1 MVRKLFLTPPQT
13 VPLEVDC
20 RTLEI
25 PSHPLWL
32 GIFNAAI
39 LQTTYAW
46 NYEQIND
53 TDLSPDETAA
63 LCYQIML
70 DYFDTGVCNDDV
82 PTPYWDDED
91 NADDE
96 EPVDTQTWYGIFDGT
111 FRETVENFV
120 IAGFVAYGAGIGAAI
135 TFLTIAPQFRLAW
148 KSGNLGGVIRIFIDA
163 RDMGTVDTHAATDG
177 IIEQIF
183 VGDPNLATHEVLM
196 YLES

>member
-1 MVRKLFLTPPQT
+1 MVPSET
-13 VPLEVDC
+13 DC
-20 RTLEI
+20 RTLKI
-25 PSHPLWL
+25 PSHKLWL

-39 LQTTYAW
+39 LETTYAW
-46 NYEQIND
+46 NYEQVND
-53 TDLSPDETAA
+53 TDLSPEETAA

-70 DYFDTGVCNDDV
+70 EYFASGACDDTV
-82 PTPYWDDED
+82 PTPYWDEED

-96 EPVDTQTWYGIFDGT
+96 DNVDTQTWYGIFDGT

-148 KSGNLGGVIRIFIDA
+148 KTGDLGGVIRIFVDA

-177 IIEQIF
+177 IIEQIY

>member
-20 RTLEI
+20 RTLKI

-46 NYEQIND
+46 NYEQVND
-53 TDLSPDETAA
+53 TDLTPDETAA
-63 LCYQIML
+63 MCYDIMIE
-70 DYFDTGVCNDDV
+70 YFQAASCETGV
-82 PTPYWDDED
+82 PTPYWDDEE

-96 EPVDTQTWYGIFDGT
+96 EPIEEQGWYGIFDGT

-163 RDMGTVDTHAATDG
+163 ADMGTVDTNAPTEG
-177 IIEQIF
+177 IIERIY
-183 VGDPNLATHEVLM
+183 VGNPELTEHTVLM
-196 YLES
+196 VLES